1 MPRTD
6 RSLAGAHDA
15 LRQTPRRRRAPAR
28 PTWSLPVAT
37 VARWAVALIVARA
50 MRGVKGA
57 ATRVDELRTRRDAA
71 RSAAG

>member
-37 VARWAVALIVARA
+37 VARWAVALIVAVVVFDLA
-50 MRGVKGA
+50 RGWLA
-57 ATRVDELRTRRDAA
+57 
-71 RSAAG
+71 